1 MRMKKAKNNILFLM
15 YTIILG
21 AIVGVIIWA
30 FLKVMNLGI
39 EFLWHYVPSQI
50 GFPYYTLCV
59 CTAGGLI
66 IGLWKKRFGD
76 YPEEL
81 NSVMRQVKKTGRYP
95 YKNIFPILGSALFPL
110 LNGASIGPEAGLTGV
125 IAGLCTWVGD
135 KLKRY
140 KREVEELTA
149 IGMSAT
155 LGTIFRS
162 PMFGFIEPIESE
174 KETTLP

>member
-1 MRMKKAKNNILFLM
+1 
-15 YTIILG
+15 
-21 AIVGVIIWA
+21 
-30 FLKVMNLGI
+30 MNLGI
-39 EFLWHYVPSQI
+39 EFLWDWVPSQI
-50 GFPYYTLCV
+50 NFPLYTLCV
-59 CTAGGLI
+59 CTVGGLLV
-66 IGLWKKRFGD
+66 GLWKKKFGD

-81 NSVMRQVKKTGRYP
+81 GVVLGKVKKTGRYP
-95 YKNIFPILGSALFPL
+95 YHNVFSILGAALLPL
-110 LNGASIGPEAGLTGV
+110 LFGASVGPEAGLTGV

-140 KREVEELTA
+140 KKEVEELTQ

-174 KETTLP
+174 KDATLPKTSKIVLYFTAILSSFRRFYSAQQADKKQNGF